1 MTRKY
6 PAPDVKKLYAKSAGR
21 CAIAT
26 CRIDI
31 VLETPSNDK
40 SKQIGKIA
48 HIVAHGESGPRA
60 NRDFQ
65 KDKLDAYDNW
75 ILLCPTCHDTVD
87 SLESQYTVEQLLKI
101 KSEHEAW
108 VSERL
113 DESMSEVSFAELEI
127 AAKAIA
133 SGQHFVNGDFHVITP
148 EEKIQK
154 NGLTQEVRALI
165 SSGLSRSSEVSDYL
179 AKASQ
184 LDAKFPERLKDGFK
198 EKYSEL
204 NQSFSG
210 DALFYAM
217 LEFAQSGQKDFKQQ
231 AASLAILTHLFHL
244 CEVFEK

>member
-21 CAIAT
+21 CALAT

-31 VLETPSNDK
+31 VLETPSHDK

-60 NRDFQ
+60 NRDFP

-113 DESMSEVSFAELEI
+113 DESMSEVSFAELAI
-127 AAKAIA
+127 AVKSIA
-133 SGQHFVNGDFHVITP
+133 SGQHFVNGDFHAIAP
-148 EEKIQK
+148 DEKIQK
-154 NGLTQEVRALI
+154 NGLTQEVRAQI
-165 SSGLSRSSEVSDYL
+165 SMGLSRSSEVNDFL
-179 AKASQ
+179 VKASQ
-184 LDAKFPERLKDGFK
+184 LDAKLPERLKDGFK
-198 EKYSEL
+198 GKYLEL
-204 NQSFSG
+204 RQSFSG

-217 LEFAQSGQKDFKQQ
+217 LEFAQSGQQGFKQQ
-231 AASLAILTHLFHL
+231 AASLAILTYLFHL